1 MKKQLMY
8 EAKRILLPLLIFTA
22 IACVLYILTA
32 LNTDFILTR
41 YKLWQDPAG
50 LQADELV
57 PYDAAGNPLT
67 GFVCAI
73 LLVLCF
79 VAPVMQ
85 YSYRMKKRSV
95 DLWYSL
101 PVTRTKLMLVR
112 TIGGLALVLIPYIL
126 SYWLGF
132 AVIAC
137 SDNLFELSQYVP
149 LFFTSL
155 SVGVLLYFVNSF
167 LFTRANTV
175 GDGILFLLIW
185 NMIPILPFL
194 LFYLRLH
201 IVNGIF
207 GSPYLFCPL
216 TPTISVFNYFS
227 ALIRGTSSSIPYAWF
242 LFPLA
247 GLEGAAACF
256 GLFYTAKMH
265 RAEDAGQLSSSAF
278 GYKVLVPFCIVL
290 AVSIF
295 PVLSTQS
302 FFYLYYAIIL
312 IGGLISYFVYRRS
325 FRLKKQDLLSLICSF
340 VGGILLSL
348 IFEAF

>member
-1 MKKQLMY
+1 MKKQLIY
-8 EAKRILLPLLIFTA
+8 EAKRILLPLIIFTA

-32 LNTDFILTR
+32 LNTDFIITR
-41 YKLWQDPAG
+41 YHMWPDPAG
-50 LQADELV
+50 LQSDELV
-57 PYDAAGNPLT
+57 PYEAAGNPLT
-67 GFVCAI
+67 NFVCTI
-73 LLVLCF
+73 LLDLCF
-79 VAPVMQ
+79 VVPVMQ

-101 PVTRTKLMLVR
+101 PITRTKLMLVR
-112 TIGGLALVLIPYIL
+112 TLSGLALVLIPYAL

-137 SDNLFELSQYVP
+137 SENVFELSQYVP
-149 LFFTSL
+149 LFFASIG
-155 SVGVLLYFVNSF
+155 VGVLLYFVNSF
-167 LFTRANTV
+167 LFTRANTIK
-175 GDGILFLLIW
+175 DGILFLLIW

-207 GSPYLFCPL
+207 GEPYLFFPL
-216 TPTISVFNYFS
+216 TPTFSVFDYFS
-227 ALIRGTSSSIPYAWF
+227 DLIRGDSSSIPYAWF
-242 LFPLA
+242 LFTLA

-256 GLFYTAKMH
+256 GLFYTAKRH

-278 GYKVLVPFCIVL
+278 GYKVLVPFCIVI

-295 PVLSTQS
+295 PVLDTQS
-302 FFYLYYAIIL
+302 FYYLYYAMIL
-312 IGGLISYFVYRRS
+312 IGGLISYFIYRRS
-325 FRLKKQDLLSLICSF
+325 FRLKKQDLLSMACSF

-348 IFEAF
+348 LFEVF